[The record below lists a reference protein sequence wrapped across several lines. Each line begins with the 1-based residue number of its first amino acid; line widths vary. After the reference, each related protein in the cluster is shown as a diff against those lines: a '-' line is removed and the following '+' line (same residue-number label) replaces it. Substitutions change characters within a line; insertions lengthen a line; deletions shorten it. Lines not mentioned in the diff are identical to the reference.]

1 MLDSREDKAMSAM
14 HWLGLSAA
22 VILIAFIVFAFR
34 QGLKVKPR
42 DLEERPPPNRYVG
55 PSDNW

>member
-1 MLDSREDKAMSAM
+1 MSAM